1 MGLLKPEITR
11 KGLTRNGPALAVC
24 CTQQRALSSTFT
36 SRPLKIRPSG
46 IAWGLPS
53 KKGEPNTD
61 FSRRTKVRELPC
73 GNFCVGPG
81 AWRGGLCGC
90 NQSFL
95 RRKGGGVLLGCL
107 PCGSCHPSRDAEPD
121 AARLK
126 LWAQRGGGSPVLDTT
141 NSPDD
146 VSDGKASGY
155 PVGPECSSRPGRP
168 QRHDPQE
175 KRNSSR

>member
-1 MGLLKPEITR
+1 MPGSRSWRRKRRGRSRITEIGNCKKRAVPEWVSPCNFSVQRIFGVFSSATAHPQR
-11 KGLTRNGPALAVC
+11 PR
-24 CTQQRALSSTFT
+24 CTLD
-36 SRPLKIRPSG
+36 
-46 IAWGLPS
+46 LP
-53 KKGEPNTD
+53 
-61 FSRRTKVRELPC
+61 KVRELPC

-146 VSDGKASGY
+146 VSDGKASGC